1 LLIEIKKYKL
11 NLKPAAFFVLNA
23 FLIAVTPLA
32 GQSNP
37 NQTAPQPVSPA
48 SPGKTE
54 MISQSPQAPGVSQ
67 PQDPPPPFEV
77 ATVKTSK
84 PDPDQTMMMFT
95 ADGVSITG
103 IPLAMIIR
111 EAFNVEDD
119 HIIGEPSW
127 VKSNRFDIEA
137 KVAPDDAPKLKGLS
151 PAQRKTM
158 LVALLTDR
166 FGLKYHR
173 ETRELPVY
181 ELVIAKGGVKMPPA
195 AAQDPAQ
202 ARHIIMFGGPGKIES
217 TSTKTSA
224 LAHVLSMQLRRTV
237 IDKTGLTGQY
247 DFTLT
252 FAPDEGAAVAAVPA
266 SGSPA
271 PNFEA
276 ADSPGAP
283 SLFTAV
289 EEQLGLKLESAKGP
303 EEVIVI
309 DQIEQPSAN

>member
-1 LLIEIKKYKL
+1 MSAIK
-11 NLKPAAFFVLNA
+11 NHPSDLKPAVLFVLNA
-23 FLIAVTPLA
+23 LLIAVPPLA

-37 NQTAPQPVSPA
+37 NPTAPAPVAPA
-48 SPGKTE
+48 SPGKAE
-54 MISQSPQAPGVSQ
+54 MISQSPPAPGASQ
-67 PQDPPPPFEV
+67 PQAPPPAFEV
-77 ATVKTSK
+77 ATIKTSK
-84 PDPDQTMMMFT
+84 PDLDQSMMMFT

-127 VKSNRFDIEA
+127 VKSNHFDIEA
-137 KVAPDDAPKLKGLS
+137 KVASDDAPKLKGLS
-151 PAQRKTM
+151 PAQRKIM
-158 LVALLTDR
+158 LVGLLTDR

-173 ETRELPVY
+173 ETRDLPVY
-181 ELVIAKGGVKMPPA
+181 ELVIAKAGVKMQPA
-195 AAQDPAQ
+195 KEQDPAKE
-202 ARHIIMFGGPGKIES
+202 RHMMMFGGPGKIES
-217 TSTKTSA
+217 TSMKTTA
-224 LAHVLSMQLRRTV
+224 LAHVLSMQLRRSV

-252 FAPDEGAAVAAVPA
+252 FAPDEGAAVMAVPA
-266 SGSPA
+266 GGSPA

-276 ADSPGAP
+276 SDSPGAP

>member
-1 LLIEIKKYKL
+1 MSETKKYGL
-11 NLKPAAFFVLNA
+11 DLRPAVFFVLNA
-23 FLIAVTPLA
+23 LLIAVAPLA
-32 GQSNP
+32 GQSNA
-37 NQTAPQPVSPA
+37 NQTAPQPTAPA

-54 MISQSPQAPGVSQ
+54 MISQSPQAPGATQ
-67 PQDPPPPFEV
+67 PQAPPPAFEV
-77 ATVKTSK
+77 ATIKTSK
-84 PDPDQTMMMFT
+84 PDPEQSMMMFT

-127 VKSNRFDIEA
+127 AKSSRFDIEA

-151 PAQRKTM
+151 TPQRKIM
-158 LVALLTDR
+158 LIGLLTDR
-166 FGLKYHR
+166 FGLKYHH
-173 ETRELPVY
+173 ETRDLPVY
-181 ELVIAKGGVKMPPA
+181 ELVIAKGGVRMSPA
-195 AAQDPAQ
+195 KVQDPAQ
-202 ARHIIMFGGPGKIES
+202 ARHMMMFGGPGKIES
-217 TSTKTSA
+217 TSMKTSA

-252 FAPDEGAAVAAVPA
+252 FAPDEGAAAMAGPA
-266 SGSPA
+266 DGSPA
-271 PNFEA
+271 TNS
-276 ADSPGAP
+276 DNGDGSTAP

-303 EEVIVI
+303 EDVIVI
-309 DQIEQPSAN
+309 DQIAQPSAN